1 MLLELMLLE
10 LELVPVLLVVLL
22 VLVLVLVLV
31 VLLLV
36 LVLVPG
42 CGKDEK
48 VAIPDGLSG
57 LSGLLFVGV
66 CGRFRASSAIIGPVS
81 MEQKA
86 HHESVYYLVNPHIK
100 RAQLRGKIL
109 ISRYE

>member
-22 VLVLVLVLV
+22 VLVLVLV
-31 VLLLV
+31 VLL

-66 CGRFRASSAIIGPVS
+66 CGRFRASSAMIGPVS

-100 RAQLRGKIL
+100 RAELRGKIL

>member
-10 LELVPVLLVVLL
+10 LELVPVLLAVLL
-22 VLVLVLVLV
+22 VLV
-31 VLLLV
+31 LV

-66 CGRFRASSAIIGPVS
+66 CGRFRASSAMIGPVS

-86 HHESVYYLVNPHIK
+86 HHESVYYLLPSESTHQTG
-100 RAQLRGKIL
+100 ATAGEHLDL
-109 ISRYE
+109 YLRYE